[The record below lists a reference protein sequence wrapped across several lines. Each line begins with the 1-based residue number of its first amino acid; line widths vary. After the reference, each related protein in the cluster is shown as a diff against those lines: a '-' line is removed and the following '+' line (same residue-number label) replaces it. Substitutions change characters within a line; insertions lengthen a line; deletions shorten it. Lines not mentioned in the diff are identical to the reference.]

1 MPGGLTIKMRVT
13 LVMAVMIVMMFI
25 LGFFGLYASNH
36 SVTVLEQKVLRDK
49 FAEVSLVRVKVQME
63 LVHTQLLEALLHDPQ
78 LSVVKMQGVPVTVH
92 LDKIADIYARMA
104 KSLDDY
110 QKFRSDDPGEARLFD
125 AWKNDTNGFG
135 QADID
140 QVSSLIQAGKWD
152 EAETMAATRI
162 NQLFTKADKDAQ
174 AINAYLIK
182 RELLNQKDADETL
195 TQINYLIVALMLLA
209 VAVATFLGISMSK
222 SITAPLLNAVNLARR
237 VAAGDLT
244 AKAEVTRHDEIGD
257 LQQALFEMNQ
267 SLIRIVSEVRVGT
280 ESIASSSS
288 EIASGNLDLSNR
300 TEAQAGSLEETAS
313 AMEELT
319 TAVRQNAEN
328 AQQANDLASTAS
340 EVAVKGGVVVSEV
353 VQTMAAINDSARKI
367 ADIIG
372 VIDGIAFQ
380 TNILALNAAVEAA
393 RAGEQGRGF
402 AVVAAEVRSLAQR
415 SANAAKEIKAL
426 IDDSVDKVETGNR
439 QADQA
444 GSTMS
449 DVVSSIQ
456 SVARIMAEITSASR
470 EQSTGIE
477 QINRAIGHMD
487 ETTQQN
493 AALVEQA
500 AAAAKSLQ
508 DQASNLEELVF
519 RFKLDVRADLRQ
531 APKRTIAGQGAAKLA
546 PSAARRPALS
556 RPTVKTEASSPAHR
570 SGDEEWEEF

>member
-1 MPGGLTIKMRVT
+1 MLGNLNIKMRIT
-13 LVMAVMIVMMFI
+13 MVMTVMIAMMFV

-36 SVTVLEQKVLRDK
+36 SVAVLEQKVLRDK

-63 LVHTQLLEALLHDPQ
+63 LAYAQMLEALTHNPQ
-78 LSVVKMQGVPVTVH
+78 LTVAKMQDHPVTVH
-92 LDKIADIYARMA
+92 LDKIAGIYARMN

-110 QKFRSDDPGEARLFD
+110 QKYRSDDSGEARLFD
-125 AWKNDTNGFG
+125 TWKEDTGGFG
-135 QADID
+135 KADID
-140 QVSSLIQAGKWD
+140 QVSSLIAQGKWD
-152 EAETMAATRI
+152 DAELMTATRV
-162 NQLFTKADKDAQ
+162 NRLFVKADKDAQ
-174 AINAYLIK
+174 AINSYLIK
-182 RELLNQKDADETL
+182 RELDNQKQADETL
-195 TQINYLIVALMLLA
+195 KLMNYLSVALMLLA
-209 VAVATFLGISMSK
+209 VAVATVMGMSMSK
-222 SITAPLLNAVNLARR
+222 SITAPLLKAVELARR

-244 AKAEVTRHDEIGD
+244 ARSEVARNDEIGD
-257 LQQALFEMNQ
+257 LQRALCEMNQ
-267 SLIRIVSEVRVGT
+267 NLTRIVSEVRVGT

-328 AQQANDLASTAS
+328 AQQANDLATKAS
-340 EVAVKGGVVVSEV
+340 DVAVRGGAVVSEV

-439 QADQA
+439 QADLA

-456 SVARIMAEITSASR
+456 SVAGIMSDITSASR

-477 QINRAIGHMD
+477 QINRAISHMD

-508 DQASNLEELVF
+508 DQARNLEELVF
-519 RFKLDVRADLRQ
+519 RFKLEGQTGMRQ
-531 APKRTIAGQGAAKLA
+531 APRSSGGAPRVAHAAAG
-546 PSAARRPALS
+546 RPALA
-556 RPTVKTEASSPAHR
+556 RPRPATERTISSHQ

>member
-1 MPGGLTIKMRVT
+1 MLGNLNIRIRVT
-13 LVMAVMIVMMFI
+13 MVMGVMIAMMFV
-25 LGFFGLYASNH
+25 LGGFGLYASNH
-36 SVTVLEQKVLRDK
+36 SVAVLEQKVLRDK

-63 LVHTQLLEALLHDPQ
+63 LAYAQLLQALTHNPQ
-78 LSVVKMQGVPVTVH
+78 LNVAKVQDHPVTVH
-92 LDKIADIYARMA
+92 LDKIAGIYARLNQ
-104 KSLDDY
+104 SLQDY
-110 QKFRSDDPGEARLFD
+110 QKYRSDDPGEARLFEN
-125 AWKNDTNGFG
+125 WKEDTAGFG
-135 QADID
+135 EADIE
-140 QVSSLIQAGKWD
+140 QVSNLIAQGKWD
-152 EAETMAATRI
+152 DAELMSVTRI
-162 NQLFTKADKDAQ
+162 NKLFLNADKDAQ
-174 AINAYLIK
+174 AINSYLLR
-182 RELLNQKDADETL
+182 REQENQKQTDETL
-195 TQINYLIVALMLLA
+195 NLMNYLSVALMLLA
-209 VAVATFLGISMSK
+209 VAVATVMGMSMSK
-222 SITAPLLNAVNLARR
+222 SITAPLLKAVDLARR

-244 AKAEVTRHDEIGD
+244 AKPEITCNDEIGD
-257 LQQALFEMNQ
+257 LQRALFEMNQ
-267 SLIRIVSEVRVGT
+267 NLTRIVSEVRVGT

-328 AQQANDLASTAS
+328 AQQANDLATTAS
-340 EVAVKGGVVVSEV
+340 EVAVRGGAVVSEV
-353 VQTMAAINDSARKI
+353 VQTMAAINESARKI

-449 DVVSSIQ
+449 DVVTSIQ
-456 SVARIMAEITSASR
+456 SVARIMGDITSASK
-470 EQSTGIE
+470 EQSAGIE
-477 QINRAIGHMD
+477 QINSAIGHMD

-508 DQASNLEELVF
+508 DQARNLEELVL
-519 RFKLDVRADLRQ
+519 RFKLEGQAAMRHAPRTVAA
-531 APKRTIAGQGAAKLA
+531 APKVAHAAA
-546 PSAARRPALS
+546 TRPALS
-556 RPTVKTEASSPAHR
+556 RPAPASERTVASHQ